1 MTRLNSQLDYLYD
14 TKFRNTECSH
24 FCYKCALNAVGAINE
39 HVRRNEWF
47 TESYR
52 DLIQKALQG
61 YLVAQVRVEPTQGEI
76 AVDALRQAGAWDS
89 PTSEGR

>member
-1 MTRLNSQLDYLYD
+1 MTRLNSQLDHLYD

-52 DLIQKALQG
+52 NLIQKALQN
-61 YLVAQVRVEPTQGEI
+61 YLVDQRRMDRTQGEI
-76 AVDALRQAGAWDS
+76 AVDALRQTGAWDS

>member
-1 MTRLNSQLDYLYD
+1 MTRLNSQLDHLYD

-52 DLIQKALQG
+52 DLIQEALHS
-61 YLVAQVRVEPTQGEI
+61 YLVNQRKMDRTQGEI